1 MRAETD
7 ISARSN
13 NVGIMLA
20 RLRLSPLRIK
30 TAILE
35 CDEET
40 LSVDDLAML
49 VRMLPS
55 PEEAER
61 LRTFDGGITKLAKPD
76 SFLREISTIPRIK
89 DRIEAMVFKQRF
101 ELHIAELVPDL
112 AILRSAMMEVR
123 ESERFREV
131 LALVLRLGNRL
142 NGGTFRG
149 NAMGFRMGDLLKM
162 KETRTSQPKCPTL
175 LHYLA
180 STLLKVNAQLIL
192 FSEEMSSLEAAA
204 RCELTPSSATPL

>member
-1 MRAETD
+1 
-7 ISARSN
+7 
-13 NVGIMLA
+13 MLA

-61 LRTFDGGITKLAKPD
+61 LRTFDGDITKLAKPD

-149 NAMGFRMGDLLKM
+149 NAMGFKMGDLLKV
-162 KETRTSQPKCPTL
+162 SL
-175 LHYLA
+175 FLA
-180 STLLKVNAQLIL
+180 VNYIC
-192 FSEEMSSLEAAA
+192 FGRS
-204 RCELTPSSATPL
+204 

>member
-1 MRAETD
+1 MFGEADNR
-7 ISARSN
+7 SARSN

-49 VRMLPS
+49 VRTLPS

-61 LRTFDGGITKLAKPD
+61 LRTFDGDLTKLAKPD
-76 SFLREISTIPRIK
+76 SFLREMGTIPRIK
-89 DRIEAMVFKQRF
+89 ERLEAMVFKQRF
-101 ELHIAELVPDL
+101 EMQIAELIPDL
-112 AILRSAMMEVR
+112 AILRSAMIEIK
-123 ESERFREV
+123 ESERFKDV
-131 LALVLRLGNRL
+131 LGMVLRLGNRL

-149 NAMGFRMGDLLKM
+149 NAMGFRMGDLLKV
-162 KETRTSQPKCPTL
+162 SS
-175 LHYLA
+175 
-180 STLLKVNAQLIL
+180 STFL
-192 FSEEMSSLEAAA
+192 FRGL
-204 RCELTPSSATPL
+204 